1 MYDDT
6 IYFDFFTKIQD
17 SLIQDW
23 VFDLMNKIQ
32 LNIDLRDCDL
42 RKNLNLRKIVPT
54 TKICTFYFVLS
65 YNL

>member
-1 MYDDT
+1 MYDDI
-6 IYFDFFTKIQD
+6 IYFDFLTKIQD

-42 RKNLNLRKIVPT
+42 RKNLNLRKIVGPD
-54 TKICTFYFVLS
+54 F
-65 YNL
+65 